1 MSEYK
6 IASRYAKALFDKAKE
21 LKVLDTIKADM
32 EHLKKMTEESRDFR
46 IFLNSPLY
54 KKAVKQNSL
63 DALFSSS
70 HELTKGIFKL
80 MVDKFRETYIPAM
93 GKAFIKMYNKNNNIV
108 DVYVG
113 SALELDKKVLAEI
126 EAFVKKE
133 TEAKSVVLHTSVD
146 KEIMGG
152 VTIEFEGKIFDNTVL
167 TQLKNIKKEL
177 QIA

>member
-70 HELTKGIFKL
+70 HELTKGMYKL

-93 GKAFIKMYNKNNNIV
+93 GKAFIQMYNKDNNIV
-108 DVYVG
+108 DVYVE
-113 SALELDKKVLAEI
+113 SALGLDKKVLNEI

>member
-70 HELTKGIFKL
+70 HELTKGIYKL

-93 GKAFIKMYNKNNNIV
+93 GKAFIQMYNKDNNIV
-108 DVYVG
+108 DVYVE
-113 SALELDKKVLAEI
+113 SALELDK
-126 EAFVKKE
+126 
-133 TEAKSVVLHTSVD
+133 
-146 KEIMGG
+146 
-152 VTIEFEGKIFDNTVL
+152 
-167 TQLKNIKKEL
+167 
-177 QIA
+177 

>member
-32 EHLKKMTEESRDFR
+32 ELLKKMTEESRDFR

-70 HELTKGIFKL
+70 HELTKGMYKL

-93 GKAFIKMYNKNNNIV
+93 GKAFIQMYNKDNNIV
-108 DVYVG
+108 DVYVE
-113 SALELDKKVLAEI
+113 SALGLEKKVLNEI

>member
-1 MSEYK
+1 MSEYR

-21 LKVLDTIKADM
+21 LKVLDMIKADM
-32 EHLKKMTEESRDFR
+32 DYLKEMSEQSRDF
-46 IFLNSPLY
+46 ITFLNSPLY

-63 DALFSSS
+63 DEIFKSS
-70 HELTKGIFKL
+70 HELTKGIYKL
-80 MVDKFRETYIPAM
+80 MVDKYRETYIPAM
-93 GKAFIKMYNKNNNIV
+93 GKAFIQMYNKNNNVV
-108 DVYVG
+108 DVYIE
-113 SALELDKKVLAEI
+113 SALELDKKVLKEI

-133 TEAKSVVLHTSVD
+133 TEAKAVVLHTSID

>member
-32 EHLKKMTEESRDFR
+32 ELLKKLTEESRDFR

-54 KKAVKQNSL
+54 KKTVKQNSL

-70 HELTKGIFKL
+70 HELTKGMYKL

-93 GKAFIKMYNKNNNIV
+93 GKAFIQMYNKDNNIV
-108 DVYVG
+108 DVYVE
-113 SALELDKKVLAEI
+113 SALGLDKKVLNEI